1 MQISGA
7 FLFFCHLLQSVCS
20 GMGKFEYLRIRYHQP
35 SIRIGKEGIGMLN
48 RTSLKIAGVVAVAL
62 AMVGVSTAGTPEALK
77 TSIDVERQI
86 SQSAAASQQRVD
98 ELADET
104 REMLNDYLAVRQRI
118 DRLTVYN
125 DQVERLI
132 RSQEEEKRSIEEQI
146 EDVEVVETEIIPL
159 MIRMIESLERF
170 VELDVPFQP
179 EERSDRIERLWETMD
194 RSDVTISEK
203 YRNVMEA
210 YQIEAEFGRDMEA
223 YRGMLDMDGEERNVD
238 FLRVGRLLLA
248 YQTLDRDETGFWN
261 PNTRE
266 WESLPD
272 RYRSSINEGIRIA
285 RQQAAQDILQLPV
298 PAPERVQ

>member
-1 MQISGA
+1 
-7 FLFFCHLLQSVCS
+7 
-20 GMGKFEYLRIRYHQP
+20 
-35 SIRIGKEGIGMLN
+35 MLN
-48 RTSLKIAGVVAVAL
+48 RTSMKIAGVAAL
-62 AMVGVSTAGTPEALK
+62 GFAIAGLSVAGTPEPLR

-98 ELADET
+98 QLADET
-104 REMLNDYLAVRQRI
+104 RSMLNDYLAVRQRI
-118 DRLTVYN
+118 DRLRVYN

-132 RSQEEEKRSIEEQI
+132 RSQEEEKRSLEEQI
-146 EDVEVVETEIIPL
+146 EEVEVVETEIIPL

-179 EERSDRIERLWETMD
+179 DERRNRIERLWETMD

-223 YRGMLDMDGEERNVD
+223 YRGMLEMNGSERNVD

-248 YQTLDRDETGFWN
+248 YQTLDREETGFWN
-261 PNTRE
+261 PVTRD
-266 WESLPD
+266 WERLPD

-285 RQQAAQDILQLPV
+285 RQQAASDILQLPV